1 MSAWQVGVTSLD
13 GSASRAIPWRSNGQ
27 LRLTVLTKAAFDFV
41 PNSSMKLSSSPV
53 DDIVEKDV
61 LASEDPTGSVRA
73 GLDLVPFKPRVDTMF
88 WGTAYAP
95 GGIPVPRLQ
104 ARMAIANQTG
114 ITLDKVIDVI
124 GDRTR
129 ANPNPVPFV
138 KMPLVFERAYGGPG
152 FAANPIGV
160 GFGPQANILPNLLYP
175 QGWNRDTE
183 PAVFA
188 PIPASWGRRARLMGT
203 QKLDFSGQSVVTIPD
218 ELDVTYFQ
226 NAPEDQRLASLDGN
240 EWLLLENLHPKHPR
254 LTMRLPEIAGAVMV
268 FGLPGG
274 DKQIPLRFDSLL
286 IDAERE
292 KCVVTCRGSIPIP
305 NEAALDDLRLAAG
318 IGSAGQPLDWTEAK
332 KKALAPTNA
341 AVGTAVLDPNVLP
354 NFTAPYEI
362 AKAGAAIAPSAGA
375 GLAIPGAP
383 FAGAA
388 ALLAAAGSVAAESR
402 QGEMTLVAADLPH
415 DLAVGSPF
423 PIAEPPASALRAESS
438 SLTSGLPGAPFAIGG
453 APPEPTAP
461 VAPLGTTTLP
471 LGDDSFFPP
480 DFDAMLQER
489 TAAIALREPPPT
501 PTIESEPALDS
512 APKPAFTPAVA
523 SALLA
528 DQPNPPWT
536 WAQPQAAD
544 SASQQPA
551 PPPPAAAPMRPAEP
565 SPRALIYSGFM
576 KK

>member
-1 MSAWQVGVTSLD
+1 MSAWQVGVTSLE

-27 LRLTVLTKAAFDFV
+27 LRLTVLTKAAFDFA
-41 PNSSMKLSSSPV
+41 PNSSMKMSTSPV
-53 DDIVEKDV
+53 DDVAEGDV
-61 LASEDPTGSVRA
+61 LGGEDPGGSVRA

-88 WGTAYAP
+88 WGYAHAP
-95 GGIPVPRLQ
+95 GGIPTPRLQ

-129 ANPNPVPFV
+129 TNPNPVPFI

-152 FAANPIGV
+152 FASNPVGA
-160 GFGPQANILPNLLYP
+160 GFGPRANILPNLLYP

-188 PIPASWGRRARLMGT
+188 PIPASWGRRARLMGN

-240 EWLLLENLHPKHPR
+240 EWLLLENLHPGHPR
-254 LTMRLPEIAGAVMV
+254 LTMRLPDIAGMVTV
-268 FGLPGG
+268 FGLQGG
-274 DKQIPLRFDSLL
+274 DKQIPLRIDSLL

-292 KCVVTCRGSIPIP
+292 KCIVTCRGSIPIP

-318 IGSAGQPLDWTEAK
+318 IGWAGQPLDWTEAK
-332 KKALAPTNA
+332 KKALAPKA
-341 AVGTAVLDPNVLP
+341 AIAGTAVLDPNAPL
-354 NFTAPYEI
+354 NFLTPYEI
-362 AKAGAAIAPSAGA
+362 AKPRTEGSPNTRP
-375 GLAIPGAP
+375 GLPLAGAP
-383 FAGAA
+383 FAVA
-388 ALLAAAGSVAAESR
+388 VAATADAAQSR
-402 QGEMTLVAADLPH
+402 PGEMTLVGQDLPN
-415 DLAVGSPF
+415 DLAAGSPF
-423 PIAEPPASALRAESS
+423 PIAPPSTIGLKAESS
-438 SLTSGLPGAPFAIGG
+438 GPSSGLPGAPFAIGG
-453 APPEPTAP
+453 TPPQPTAP
-461 VAPLGTTTLP
+461 VAPLGTSTLP

-480 DFDAMLQER
+480 DFDALLQAR
-489 TAAIALREPPPT
+489 AASKALQEPPPA
-501 PTIESEPALDS
+501 PAIEPELAREPA
-512 APKPAFTPAVA
+512 PALVA
-523 SALLA
+523 EK
-528 DQPNPPWT
+528 PNPVWA

-544 SASQQPA
+544 SASQRSASTPA
-551 PPPPAAAPMRPAEP
+551 PAPMRPAEP